1 MFAFR
6 QTSEGTF
13 FSTKHISS
21 LPLYRRNSALF
32 YCAISVKLSVS
43 CPLLCSPCT
52 WPLKLCHLLTCLMC
66 CIRFQLD
73 PVSKHVSALKKKS
86 IHSFVLLY
94 SAGSVSF
101 FTQSR
106 SGSFLK
112 LLVQRINHYL
122 IIFVGGKP
130 LCPEGW
136 DSLKWVHHSFLKS
149 PARALLAHE

>member
-73 PVSKHVSALKKKS
+73 PVSKHVSALKKKKK
-86 IHSFVLLY
+86 HPQLCVVVLCWL
-94 SAGSVSF
+94 SF
-101 FTQSR
+101 FFHSKPQWKFSQIACA
-106 SGSFLK
+106 K
-112 LLVQRINHYL
+112 N
-122 IIFVGGKP
+122 KP
-130 LCPEGW
+130 LLDYFCWGEATLP
-136 DSLKWVHHSFLKS
+136 
-149 PARALLAHE
+149 